1 MKRKVKKSVLYAL
14 SVMLL
19 GVVIGGSYLL
29 KESFKED
36 DTKYVSNPILE
47 NIVPVASVKNNIVRP
62 YSDNSVAII
71 NNYYDYKSD
80 ENAQINALIFY
91 NDTYMQ
97 NTGIVYGADNS
108 FDVIAIEDGEIIKIS
123 DSELSGKIVEIRH
136 TNDIISVYQ
145 FMNDIDVSLNQQVKK
160 GDKIGTSGKSNL
172 VDNTK
177 YQLYF
182 ELIVRGELV
191 NPENYYDK
199 NINEI

>member
-145 FMNDIDVSLNQQVKK
+145 FMNDINVSLNQQVKK

>member
-1 MKRKVKKSVLYAL
+1 MKRKIKKSVLYAL

-19 GVVIGGSYLL
+19 SGVVGGTYFL
-29 KESFKED
+29 KESLKD
-36 DTKYVSNPILE
+36 DNSKYVSNPILE
-47 NIVPVASVKNNIVRP
+47 NILPVVSTKSTIIRP
-62 YSDNSVAII
+62 YTDNNVVII
-71 NNYYDYKSD
+71 NDYYDYKSD

-97 NTGIVYGADNS
+97 NTGVVYGNDNV
-108 FDVIAIEDGEIIKIS
+108 FDIITIADGEVIKVE

-136 TNDIISVYQ
+136 SNDIISVYQ
-145 FMNDIDVSLNQQVKK
+145 FMNEVNVSLNQQVKQ

-172 VDNTK
+172 VDNSK
-177 YQLYF
+177 NQLYF

-191 NPENYYDK
+191 NPANYYDK

>member
-1 MKRKVKKSVLYAL
+1 M
-14 SVMLL
+14 
-19 GVVIGGSYLL
+19 
-29 KESFKED
+29 
-36 DTKYVSNPILE
+36 SNPILE

-97 NTGIVYGADNS
+97 NTGIVYGADNP

-145 FMNDIDVSLNQQVKK
+145 FMNDINVSLNQQVKK